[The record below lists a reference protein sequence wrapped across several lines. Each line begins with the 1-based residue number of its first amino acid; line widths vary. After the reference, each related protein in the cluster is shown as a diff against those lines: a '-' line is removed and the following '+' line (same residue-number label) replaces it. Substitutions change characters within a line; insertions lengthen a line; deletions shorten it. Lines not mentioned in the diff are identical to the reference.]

1 MDIKINMS
9 VFGIAA
15 IVLTQSTWVEYYLH
29 KFATEPDDRFGGG
42 VGKVVFANQLAQELK
57 ATDRFFNS
65 HPRHRYNYPK
75 RWAEFMEDCVILASL
90 RSYIDKKPIA
100 LLDPIE
106 LIHSDYMSPQVA

>member
-9 VFGIAA
+9 VFGVSA
-15 IVLTQSTWVEYYLH
+15 IVLTQSTRVEYYLQ
-29 KFATEPDDRFGGG
+29 KFATEPDHLIGGSA
-42 VGKVVFANQLAQELK
+42 GKVVFAKQLEKELK
-57 ATDRFFNS
+57 ETDHFFNS
-65 HPRHRYNYPK
+65 HPRHRYNYPN

-90 RSYIDKKPIA
+90 RSYLDKKPIA